1 MSSFIAR
8 RLRLAKF
15 LEIDRAVFFAIVG
28 KIWSLSAGLV
38 TTLLIAVFFSPDL
51 QGYYYTFQAVLAIQA
66 IAELG
71 LGSVL
76 TYYASHEWAKL
87 ALDRDGGVTGDAEAL
102 SRLVSLGSFS
112 LKWYLIASAVLTLV
126 LATGGLFFF
135 GTAGDPG
142 FPWKA
147 PWVVLCV
154 VTGLNLCA
162 VPVWALLEG
171 CNQVSHVYRY
181 RIVQYV
187 ASSVAAWA
195 AIYLGAGLWVASVIG
210 VAGLLAMTLTAGR
223 RYGRL
228 IRTILLARPKGPRL
242 SWRTDI
248 WPMQWRIAMSWVGGY
263 FIFSLFAP
271 VLFHYQGP
279 VVAGQMGMTWVIV
292 GALMPVASSWIT
304 PKAPLF
310 GILIAQKRYA
320 ELDRLFWRIT
330 SRVIAVTAAGAFG
343 IWILV
348 FSLNRLHHPF
358 AARLLPPATTAYMLL
373 ATLIVCAS
381 LPMATYL
388 RAHKREPLMGLSVVS
403 GVLTGIAVAVL
414 GKHYS
419 ADGVAVGYLV
429 VMATVTP
436 FVALIWYRRRAEWHA
451 ATAFPLQPGQ
461 AAGGIVS
468 DK

>member
-8 RLRLAKF
+8 RLRFAKS
-15 LEIDRAVFFAIVG
+15 LEIDRAVFFAIMG

-38 TTLLIAVFFSPDL
+38 TTLLIAVYFAPDL
-51 QGYYYTFQAVLAIQA
+51 QGYYYTFQAVLAVQA

-87 ALDRDGGVTGDAEAL
+87 ALDRDREVTGDPDAL
-102 SRLVSLGSFS
+102 SRLISLGRFS
-112 LKWYLIASAVLTLV
+112 LKWYLMASAVMTLV

-147 PWVVLCV
+147 PWIVLSV

-171 CNQVSHVYRY
+171 CNQVSHVYGY

-187 ASSVAAWA
+187 ASSVTAWV
-195 AIYLGAGLWVASVIG
+195 AIYLGAGLWVASAIG
-210 VAGLLAMTLTAGR
+210 VAGLLAQ
-223 RYGRL
+223 
-228 IRTILLARPKGPRL
+228 PKGPRL

-263 FIFSLFAP
+263 FVFSLFAP

-279 VVAGQMGMTWVIV
+279 VVAGQMGMTWVLV
-292 GALMPVASSWIT
+292 GALMPVASSWIM
-304 PKAPLF
+304 PRAPLF
-310 GILIAQKRYA
+310 GILISQRKYA

-343 IWILV
+343 IWMLV
-348 FSLNRLHHPF
+348 FSLNQLHHPL
-358 AARLLPPATTAYMLL
+358 AARLLPPGTTACMLL
-373 ATLIVCAS
+373 ATIIVCAS
-381 LPMATYL
+381 LPMSTYL
-388 RAHKREPLMGLSVVS
+388 RAHKKEPLMGLSVLS
-403 GVLTGIAVAVL
+403 GVLTGIAVTVL
-414 GKHYS
+414 GKYYS
-419 ADGVAVGYLV
+419 ADGVAVGYLAV
-429 VMATVTP
+429 TATMNFDPRVD
-436 FVALIWYRRRAEWHA
+436 W
-451 ATAFPLQPGQ
+451 TARSLCGFSRVFP
-461 AAGGIVS
+461 A
-468 DK
+468 

>member
-8 RLRLAKF
+8 RLRFAKS

-51 QGYYYTFQAVLAIQA
+51 QGYYYTFQAVLAVQA

-87 ALDRDGGVTGDAEAL
+87 ALDRDGDVTGDAEAL
-102 SRLVSLGSFS
+102 SRLVSLGRFS
-112 LKWYLIASAVLTLV
+112 LKWYLVASAIVTLV
-126 LATGGLFFF
+126 LATGGLLFF
-135 GTAGDPG
+135 GTAGEPG
-142 FPWKA
+142 FSWKA
-147 PWVVLCV
+147 PWIVLCV

-187 ASSVAAWA
+187 ASSVAAWV
-195 AIYLGAGLWVASVIG
+195 AIYVGAGLWVASVIG
-210 VAGLLAMTLTAGR
+210 LAGLLAMTATAGR

-248 WPMQWRIAMSWVGGY
+248 WPMQWRVAISWVGGY

-279 VVAGQMGMTWVIV
+279 VVAGQMGMTWVLV

-310 GILIAQKRYA
+310 GILIAQQRYA

-330 SRVIAVTAAGAFG
+330 LSVIAVTAAGAFG
-343 IWILV
+343 IWVLV
-348 FSLNRLHHPF
+348 FSLNHLHHTL

-373 ATLIVCAS
+373 GTVIVCAS
-381 LPMATYL
+381 LPMSTYL
-388 RAHKREPLMGLSVVS
+388 RAHKKEPLMGLSVVS
-403 GVLTGIAVAVL
+403 GVLTGIAVVVL
-414 GKHYS
+414 GKYYS
-419 ADGVAVGYLV
+419 ADGVAIGYLA

-436 FVALIWYRRRAEWHA
+436 FVALIWHRRRAEWHA
-451 ATAFPLQPGQ
+451 PTALPLPLRQGE
-461 AAGGIVS
+461 GGVVS

>member
-8 RLRLAKF
+8 RLRFAKS
-15 LEIDRAVFFAIVG
+15 LEIDRAVFFAIMG

-38 TTLLIAVFFSPDL
+38 TTLLIAVYFAPDL
-51 QGYYYTFQAVLAIQA
+51 QGYYYTFQAVLAVQA

-87 ALDRDGGVTGDAEAL
+87 ALDRDREVTGDPDAL
-102 SRLVSLGSFS
+102 SRLISLGRFS
-112 LKWYLIASAVLTLV
+112 LKWYLMASAVMTLV

-147 PWVVLCV
+147 PWIVLSV

-171 CNQVSHVYRY
+171 CNQVSHVYGY

-187 ASSVAAWA
+187 ASSVTAWV
-195 AIYLGAGLWVASVIG
+195 AIYLGAGLWVASAIG
-210 VAGLLAMTLTAGR
+210 VAGLLAMTLTVGR
-223 RYGRL
+223 RYGKL
-228 IRTILLARPKGPRL
+228 IRTILLAQPKGPRL

-263 FIFSLFAP
+263 FVFSLFAP

-279 VVAGQMGMTWVIV
+279 VVAGQMGMTWVLV
-292 GALMPVASSWIT
+292 GALMPVASSWIM
-304 PKAPLF
+304 PRAPLF
-310 GILIAQKRYA
+310 GILISQRKYA

-330 SRVIAVTAAGAFG
+330 SRVIAVTASGAFG
-343 IWILV
+343 IWMLV
-348 FSLNRLHHPF
+348 FSLNQLHHPL
-358 AARLLPPATTAYMLL
+358 AARLLPPGTTACMLL
-373 ATLIVCAS
+373 ATIIVCAS
-381 LPMATYL
+381 LPMSTYL
-388 RAHKREPLMGLSVVS
+388 RAHKKEPLMGLSVLS
-403 GVLTGIAVAVL
+403 GVLTGIAVTVL
-414 GKHYS
+414 GKYYS
-419 ADGVAVGYLV
+419 ADGVAVGYLAV
-429 VMATVTP
+429 TATMNP
-436 FVALIWYRRRAEWHA
+436 FVALIWYRRRTEWHA
-451 ATAFPLQPGQ
+451 DP
-461 AAGGIVS
+461 VS
-468 DK
+468 RSPI